1 MQKYDLTV
9 KGGRLVIPKVGIIK
23 ADVGVSGGKIAGI
36 AEDIPA
42 QGSEDIIDASG
53 KFVFPGAIDTHFHV
67 GIFRPISED
76 AKSESAS
83 AASGGVTTI
92 LSFFRTGQDYLNKI
106 GSYRQIFPEVLELS
120 KDSFITDYGYHLAIM
135 TKEQLD
141 EIEWLITDAGV
152 CQFKY
157 YLFYKSLDL
166 SGAGRATDYL
176 MVKEPLDLG
185 LLYEI
190 MSRVAEVNG
199 KFGGHGKARVA
210 VHCED
215 SEVIRVTAAK
225 VRERPSGNITK
236 DYSDSRPGLQE
247 GLAIHEVG
255 FLASRTNCPV
265 NIVHLSGK
273 EAVDAVRE
281 ISNLYPK
288 LDILKEATLHHLALS
303 NDNNYGNFAKVNPP
317 IRDPEDLEYLWG
329 AVLAGDI
336 DNIVSDHACVTKERK
351 EGDFW
356 SVTAGFGGTAL
367 MFPVLITDGYFKR
380 GLSLERIA
388 EMTSLNPSIHHNL
401 YPKKG
406 TIMIGS
412 DADLAIVDIDRERKV
427 STEILQS
434 AQDFT
439 PFDKMSLKGWV
450 DYTMLRGQVIF
461 REGQVVG
468 KPGFGEYI
476 RRPIKFHY
484 RDTSRE

>member
-1 MQKYDLTV
+1 MRKYDLIV

-23 ADVGVSGGKIAGI
+23 ADVGVSGEKVTEI
-36 AEDIPA
+36 AEDIPT
-42 QGSEDIIDASG
+42 QGSGRIFDASG
-53 KFVFPGAIDTHFHV
+53 KFVFPGAIDSHFHI
-67 GIFRPISED
+67 GILRPMRED

-83 AASGGVTTI
+83 AVSGGVTTI

-106 GSYRQIFPEVLELS
+106 GPYRQIFPEVLEIS
-120 KDSFITDYGYHLAIM
+120 KGSFITDYGYHLAIM
-135 TKEQLD
+135 TKDQLD

-157 YLFYKSLDL
+157 YMFYKSLDL
-166 SGAGRATDYL
+166 SGVHRASDYL

-190 MSRVAEVNG
+190 MGRVAEVNG
-199 KFGGHGKARVA
+199 KFGGYGKARVA

-215 SEVIRVTAAK
+215 PEVIRVTAAK

-236 DYSDSRPGLQE
+236 DYSDSRPSLQE

-255 FLASRTNCPV
+255 FLASRTNCPI
-265 NIVHLSGK
+265 NIVHLTSK

-281 ISNLYPK
+281 VANLYPK

-303 NDNNYGNFAKVNPP
+303 NDNDYGNFAKVNPP

-336 DNIVSDHACVTKERK
+336 DNIVSDHACVTKEKK

-356 SVTAGFGGTAL
+356 SITAGFGGTAL
-367 MFPVLITDGYFKR
+367 MFPVLITNGHFKR

-388 EMTSLNPSIHHNL
+388 EMTSLNPSIRHNL

-406 TIMIGS
+406 SIMIGS
-412 DADLAIVDIDRERKV
+412 DADFAILDLGKEQEV
-427 STEILQS
+427 STEVLHS

-439 PFDKMSLKGWV
+439 PFEGLKFKGWSIC
-450 DYTMLRGQVIF
+450 TMIRGRVVYDGA
-461 REGQVVG
+461 EVVG
-468 KPGFGEYI
+468 EPGYGQYLK
-476 RRPIKFHY
+476 RPVGLHY
-484 RDTSRE
+484 PR